1 MEQSAG
7 VKPPAKVFVKPVTRM
22 GLECQ
27 RCGHEWVPKVAGY
40 EPAACPKCKSPYW
53 KRPRRQKTAHAH
65 KKSAR

>member
-1 MEQSAG
+1 MEQSVL
-7 VKPPAKVFVKPVTRM
+7 VKLPAKPFVKPIMRM

-53 KRPRRQKTAHAH
+53 KRPRRKPARQRSHKTP
-65 KKSAR
+65 K